1 MKKNYHYSEKLYI
14 LGLAILTI
22 YVFHS
27 GIKPVQ
33 STALSMRNSIDNQDY
48 CQLQLFQIQSLRGNP
63 DKIFNNKRVRKF
75 RRGKDKSARTIG
87 KFSVI
92 YFVILKVQN
101 TYICDVLIENTIVY

>member
-1 MKKNYHYSEKLYI
+1 MKNYHYSEKLYI

-87 KFSVI
+87 KIGDVFML
-92 YFVILKVQN
+92 FLILQN
-101 TYICDVLIENTIVY
+101 I